1 MDGFRATIMDL
12 INRKY
17 LLMQNIPSKLDENK
31 DASLSLKINYDK
43 GLNGLKNF
51 ESDVINFLREFEEE
65 GIIYLD
71 SLKHDLKDKSTA
83 ESFRDS
89 YNLWKDNLKNEFLD
103 DETMNK
109 IFSKKEIHTSK
120 LSE

>member
-1 MDGFRATIMDL
+1 MDLATIMDL

-17 LLMQNIPSKLDENK
+17 LLIHDIPSKLDENK

-43 GLNGLKNF
+43 GMIGLKNF
-51 ESDVINFLREFEEE
+51 ESDVINFLREFEEG

-71 SLKHDLKDKSTA
+71 SLKNDLKDKSTA

-89 YNLWKDNLKNEFLD
+89 YNLWK
-103 DETMNK
+103 M
-109 IFSKKEIHTSK
+109 I
-120 LSE
+120 